1 MKLKKNTALALCSG
15 VVALGVAG
23 QVSASIYAGS
33 ATEIANMQIIIHNA
47 GVDNP
52 AAAVGGHTFTTN
64 SNSNLNGVV
73 GTTTSGACSGTGTS
87 GGGNLITTCGG
98 AGNTIEAGDVLSFG
112 ASNAGGTA
120 TRADTDYTTQFG
132 PSGDEYSNSNARI
145 KDSELTEGLPSATNT
160 IAESELQ
167 FGESALSSAE
177 INSNTGL
184 SFNFNVATNYAL
196 MDLSFDASKFLL
208 AEINDTNAV
217 SASASSSMEMRFTL
231 QNNTTGS
238 FWQWQPDGTG
248 STGCFG
254 YNLSIDGTVQG
265 GSYSC
270 DITADAYDMNDSAQV
285 NGRPTSTS
293 SGNGA
298 QGGLANFHV
307 NTGFNLDAGNYS
319 LTLYVKNSNNVARVP
334 EPGSL
339 LLLGAGIAGI
349 GFVRRKRK

>member
-1 MKLKKNTALALCSG
+1 MKLKKTTALALCSG

-23 QVSASIYAGS
+23 HASASVYAGS
-33 ATEIANMQIIIHNA
+33 ATEIANMQILIYN
-47 GVDNP
+47 GVDSP
-52 AAAVGGHTFTTN
+52 AAAVGGHTFTT
-64 SNSNLNGVV
+64 SANSNLNSVV
-73 GTTTSGACSGTGTS
+73 GNSTSGACGGTGTL
-87 GGGNLITTCGG
+87 GGGNLVTTCGG

-120 TRADTDYTTQFG
+120 TRADTDYISQFG
-132 PSGDEYSNSNARI
+132 PSGNEYSNSNARI

-184 SFNFNVATNYAL
+184 TFTFNVATDNAL

-208 AEINDTNAV
+208 AEINDTSGAV

-231 QNNTTGS
+231 QNNDTGT
-238 FWQWQPDGTG
+238 FWQWQPQGTG
-248 STGCFG
+248 NTGCFG
-254 YNLSIDGTVQG
+254 NSAATGAFN
-265 GSYSC
+265 C
-270 DITADAYDMNDSAQV
+270 NITADAYDMNDSAQV
-285 NGRPTSTS
+285 NQLDYSTS
-293 SGNGA
+293 SGNGV

-307 NTGFNLDAGNYS
+307 DTGFNLDAGNYS
-319 LTLYVKNSNNVARVP
+319 LTLYVKNSNNVSRVP